1 LVKFQLIPQD
11 AKFYDLF
18 EQSAANLSTAA
29 EKLVDL
35 FENYVDVR
43 TKVAEIKDLERQG
56 DTITHQIIESLHRT
70 FVTPLDRED
79 ITLLAQMLDD
89 MMDFIE
95 GGTKR
100 MLLYR
105 IKEPT
110 SRAIEMSYII
120 NKVAIE
126 LYTAMPFLRDHSQL
140 KRILNHCVEIHRL
153 ENEADDLRQ
162 AALAELFDETEPID
176 IREILKWQDIYDNLE
191 NATDRGEDV
200 ANVLE
205 GVVLK
210 HA

>member
-1 LVKFQLIPQD
+1 
-11 AKFYDLF
+11 
-18 EQSAANLSTAA
+18 
-29 EKLVDL
+29 
-35 FENYVDVR
+35 
-43 TKVAEIKDLERQG
+43 VAEIKDLERQG

-79 ITLLAQMLDD
+79 IALLAQMLDD

-105 IKEPT
+105 IKAPT
-110 SRAIEMSYII
+110 SRAVEMSYII

-126 LYTAMPFLRDHSQL
+126 LYTAMPSLRDHSQL

-153 ENEADDLRQ
+153 ENEADDLRH